1 MQKLPPIEKIAESYT
16 AIIDN
21 RIELHADYAICF
33 SSDKSKSYEI
43 RWKDKTYYSNDNS
56 TYWQGY
62 IGYPVIAVLM
72 LKGKLPLNKEILKYF
87 KGINWKELNKKHK
100 NKYSEAL
107 NEVLNNITAEDKKLI
122 NKEINYVYEQIK
134 KLDIELTRKRL

>member
-21 RIELHADYAICF
+21 RIELHEDFAVCK
-33 SSDKSKSYEI
+33 SSDGSKSYDI
-43 RWKDKTYYSNDNS
+43 RWKDNVYYSNDNS

-72 LKGKLPLNKEILKYF
+72 LKGKLPLNREILKYF
-87 KGINWKELNKKHK
+87 KGINWKALNKKHK

-107 NEVLNNITAEDKKLI
+107 DEVLIDLTDEEKKLV
-122 NKEINYVYEQIK
+122 NKEMNYVYEQIK
-134 KLDIELTRKRL
+134 KLDIELSRKKL